1 MELASVPAARDRI
14 EFLQIQTEWGFLLL
28 PSRGRLQPA
37 ARRSRAGAVPP
48 CTARASEPAPSP
60 CGPAGGFKAEA
71 AEAPGL
77 RDPAPGTRPR
87 PHPASPAPGARERG
101 RWHQPPDGTRPR
113 SRGAGRGPGDP
124 PRKNFSGAGPRPPVA
139 RYCLRAVLG
148 GGPGRGR
155 RGPGGAGPKAA
166 AQEPGQPEAAAAAG
180 RRAREPSRAGGPRS
194 SAMPAAAGDGLL
206 GEPAAPGGGGG
217 AEDAARP
224 AAACEGSFLP
234 AWVSGVPRERL
245 RDFQHHKRVGNYLIG
260 SRKLGEGSFAKVREG
275 LHVLTG
281 EKVSRPG
288 RGVPGLSGRE
298 ERRGPRREHCTGSQA
313 AQSRPGPSPPL
324 SPCLSLRVGR
334 GDESIAR
341 ARPRDRATGL
351 SRGAEWGRL
360 PRGAAGLPTKPPAVF
375 LLLGGR
381 RLVDASAG
389 VGWGGG
395 AAFLRPQ
402 RGPGCVE
409 WQESGCCVAWAVPLR
424 VGEPLGHPL
433 GKLRLC
439 FPSWA

>member
-1 MELASVPAARDRI
+1 MNFCKFKLNGAFFCCLPEGACSPPRAALGREPSLRAQLGRASRPRARA
-14 EFLQIQTEWGFLLL
+14 G
-28 PSRGRLQPA
+28 QPA
-37 ARRSRAGAVPP
+37 ASRRR
-48 CTARASEPAPSP
+48 
-60 CGPAGGFKAEA
+60 
-71 AEAPGL
+71 L
-77 RDPAPGTRPR
+77 RRRPDSGT
-87 PHPASPAPGARERG
+87 PHPAPDRARTPPARLPAPASGAAG
-101 RWHQPPDGTRPR
+101 I
-113 SRGAGRGPGDP
+113 SRRTGPGRGPGALA
-124 PRKNFSGAGPRPPVA
+124 GARATLRGRTSRGRGPRPPVA

-409 WQESGCCVAWAVPLR
+409 RQESGCCVAWAVPLR